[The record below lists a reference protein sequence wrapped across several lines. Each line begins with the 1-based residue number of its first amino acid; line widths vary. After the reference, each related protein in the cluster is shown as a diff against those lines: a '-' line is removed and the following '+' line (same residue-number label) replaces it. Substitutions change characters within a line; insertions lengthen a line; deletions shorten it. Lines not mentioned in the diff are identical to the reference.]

1 MPFKWKLKGTLSS
14 SLKPC
19 EKKDDFWSQETCV
32 RQYGNMEYTV
42 KRQLV
47 SDIKEFCCNNDKV
60 QIHVHVISSSAD
72 FYILWEHFALDMKY
86 KLENVS

>member
-42 KRQLV
+42 KR
-47 SDIKEFCCNNDKV
+47 
-60 QIHVHVISSSAD
+60 
-72 FYILWEHFALDMKY
+72 
-86 KLENVS
+86 